1 MDKNRE
7 LMTCPKCGHLMNWHA
22 EKLVEPRSLR
32 DAEDADPALGGLIE
46 EMHACPNCGN
56 VESRRGR

>member
-1 MDKNRE
+1 MLERRE
-7 LMTCPKCGHLMNWHA
+7 PMTCPKCGHRMNFHA
-22 EKLVEPRSLR
+22 EKLLEPRDAR
-32 DAEDADPALGGLIE
+32 DEGDADAALGGVIE